1 MQSTAFTSN
10 DTLTTSILDYNVI
23 NKTSGSKKQR
33 LILYGEKATRFNST
47 TTTVSTENI
56 AKLILRDVHAV
67 DNASPIL
74 ELPVTAVTKMLSN
87 GNSSISLRYVRND
100 NDAGNTLSKL
110 DLSFISKE
118 DCSEFVVSLSLLLP
132 QLKLGNAFFRVDEAG
147 RLVYEVYTLS
157 KKGKRRR
164 TLILNPKEGTLT
176 RLAQS
181 DVKDV
186 ASIWTSNGLHLTSV
200 PEHENRRLTY
210 TYPGKN

>member
-1 MQSTAFTSN
+1 M
-10 DTLTTSILDYNVI
+10 
-23 NKTSGSKKQR
+23 
-33 LILYGEKATRFNST
+33 
-47 TTTVSTENI
+47 
-56 AKLILRDVHAV
+56 
-67 DNASPIL
+67 
-74 ELPVTAVTKMLSN
+74 
-87 GNSSISLRYVRND
+87 
-100 NDAGNTLSKL
+100 
-110 DLSFISKE
+110 
-118 DCSEFVVSLSLLLP
+118 SLSLLLP

>member
-1 MQSTAFTSN
+1 M
-10 DTLTTSILDYNVI
+10 
-23 NKTSGSKKQR
+23 
-33 LILYGEKATRFNST
+33 ILYGEKATRFNST

-100 NDAGNTLSKL
+100 NDTGNKLSKL